1 MYVKSGYYL
10 TLIAKRL
17 YNSKVIKVAYP
28 DDVER
33 LSHILEK
40 QVFGI
45 APSKITSL
53 IAGNYLYENGND
65 SGIMDNARRN
75 LVCSDTLS
83 AAEDG
88 TMQQLINEKF
98 GHLAKEETDVKFDC
112 IVGNP
117 PYQVNDGGAGASAK
131 PVYQLFSD
139 ASKKLATVHCLVQPA
154 RWMSGG
160 KGLDS
165 YRRDMMEDTHIKAI
179 EDFANSKDVFS
190 NVDIKGGVLIYVYD
204 NDYSGKCA
212 YTRHGVN
219 TFDVT
224 LYRFLKEDDCD
235 VIIRDNNLV
244 NIYHSVRNNG
254 THDACI
260 ADIASVRRPYG
271 LATDVIGHEQKYNL
285 PAISSSKIVDGYS
298 IIGLDPVTK
307 KRTVKYVGAD
317 YPFPKIGAIDKYK
330 LFVSKAYGCGAIG
343 EVPASPVLASPG
355 MACTETFIEIGS
367 FDTKQELDNF
377 YSYFRTKFFRALVGI
392 RKQTQDAKRSV
403 YSFVPLQ
410 DFTPSSDIDW
420 SLPVPQIDEQL
431 YAKYGLSD
439 DEIDFIE
446 SHVKAMA

>member
-1 MYVKSGYYL
+1 M
-10 TLIAKRL
+10 
-17 YNSKVIKVAYP
+17 
-28 DDVER
+28 
-33 LSHILEK
+33 
-40 QVFGI
+40 
-45 APSKITSL
+45 
-53 IAGNYLYENGND
+53 
-65 SGIMDNARRN
+65 
-75 LVCSDTLS
+75 
-83 AAEDG
+83 
-88 TMQQLINEKF
+88 
-98 GHLAKEETDVKFDC
+98 KFDC

-254 THDACI
+254 THDACV